1 MGSSL
6 INRSSHKEEGTKSS
20 GAQVCQPS
28 FQWPQM
34 HLIYRSL
41 YIVVDICTRSY
52 NCIELHVSSH
62 TLGRLLADGVK
73 QGLLAGPQSAAS
85 QKGTDTFFITHSFP
99 PPISERWVYDTK
111 EYNHSQSFWKGQWK
125 PLKNQKQSREGGE
138 CMDPIF
144 FPPQCPHLRLAGEVL
159 SIWIW
164 AREGGRE
171 RALPLCFNPWP
182 SHRVLLGRASLVEW
196 LSSVFIFFF
205 FPALQ
210 NRILFQ

>member
-62 TLGRLLADGVK
+62 TLGRLLAVGVT
-73 QGLLAGPQSAAS
+73 QGKLVGPQSAAS
-85 QKGTDTFFITHSFP
+85 PKGTETLCVTRP
-99 PPISERWVYDTK
+99 PP
-111 EYNHSQSFWKGQWK
+111 
-125 PLKNQKQSREGGE
+125 
-138 CMDPIF
+138 
-144 FPPQCPHLRLAGEVL
+144 PPHFRKMGL
-159 SIWIW
+159 
-164 AREGGRE
+164 
-171 RALPLCFNPWP
+171 
-182 SHRVLLGRASLVEW
+182 
-196 LSSVFIFFF
+196 
-205 FPALQ
+205 
-210 NRILFQ
+210 